1 VSFPD
6 FPGCI
11 TAGKT
16 IEESRRNA
24 QKALALHI
32 SGMIEDGQ
40 SIPRPSTFDEIAKEP
55 AVKNAVTILVEPHI
69 NGKTQDPVWKVSLGH
84 PSVFVNFSIGYLV
97 LRGAGFFA
105 GS

>member
-24 QKALALHI
+24 RKALALHI
-32 SGMIEDGQ
+32 SGMIKDGE
-40 SIPRPSTFDEIAKEP
+40 SIPRPSTLDEIARDLS
-55 AVKNAVTILVEPHI
+55 AKNAVTILVEPNI
-69 NGKTQDPVWKVSLGH
+69 YTEKRKTQSGKRAWGIPPCL
-84 PSVFVNFSIGYLV
+84 
-97 LRGAGFFA
+97 
-105 GS
+105 

>member
-11 TAGKT
+11 RAGKT

-32 SGMIEDGQ
+32 SGMIEDGE
-40 SIPRPSTFDEIAKEP
+40 SIPRPSTLDEIASDSAIKD
-55 AVKNAVTILVEPHI
+55 AMAILVDTDI
-69 NGKTQDPVWKVSLGH
+69 
-84 PSVFVNFSIGYLV
+84 
-97 LRGAGFFA
+97 
-105 GS
+105 